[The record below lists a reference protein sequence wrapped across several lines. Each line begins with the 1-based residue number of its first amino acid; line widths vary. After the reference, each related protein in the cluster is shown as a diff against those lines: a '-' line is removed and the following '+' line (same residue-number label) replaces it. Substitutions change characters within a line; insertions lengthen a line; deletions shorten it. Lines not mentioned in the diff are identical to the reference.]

1 MMATSV
7 DSKLS
12 VASPASG
19 AAAVWSAA
27 SRASDTRFEREL
39 ASAQGKVDGRKEQAR
54 KAAEQ
59 LVSTALV
66 VPLLRQMRQ
75 DPFRTELFHGGQAE
89 ETFGSQLDQIFADR
103 TVQGANFPLVSAI
116 EKQLLA
122 RMERMTSTT
131 PNQVNVHG

>member
-1 MMATSV
+1 MMTAPV

-27 SRASDTRFEREL
+27 SRADDTRFEREL
-39 ASAQGKVDGRKEQAR
+39 ASAQGKVNGRKGQAR

-66 VPLLRQMRQ
+66 VPLLKQMRQ

-116 EKQLLA
+116 EKQLLT
-122 RMERMTSTT
+122 RMELTAPTM
-131 PNQVNVHG
+131 PNQVNIHG